1 MTPIL
6 TRRGALR
13 LAAAWP
19 LAGTLPLRAQ
29 AVFPERPITVIVP
42 FGPGGIADLTARTVT
57 QAMSTT
63 LKVPM
68 VVVYG
73 GADKIVDFDWIEQAI
88 HRSCAA
94 GSVIAWQKHAGQG
107 HDNVD
112 ASWVF
117 SWLRTRFAG
126 DAASDNCAANQVES
140 R

>member
-68 VVVYG
+68 VV
-73 GADKIVDFDWIEQAI
+73 DN
-88 HRSCAA
+88 RPSA
-94 GSVIAWQKHAGQG
+94 GSIVG
-107 HDNVD
+107 
-112 ASWVF
+112 S
-117 SWLRTRFAG
+117 
-126 DAASDNCAANQVES
+126 AAVAQAAPDGYTLLLMSNANAVS
-140 R
+140 APRMARKVR